1 MSHIYTSADQLIG
14 RTPLLELTHLEKK
27 YGLKARILAKL
38 EYLNPAGSVKDRIA
52 RAMIDDAE
60 ARGLLHEGSV
70 IIEPTSGNTGIGL
83 ASVAAARGY
92 RVIIVMPE
100 TMSVERRQLM
110 KAYGA
115 ELVLTEGAKGM
126 KGAIAKADELSH
138 EIPGSFVPGQFV
150 NAANPK
156 AHFETTGPEIWQDTE
171 GHVDIL
177 VCMAGTGG
185 TGFGTASYLRSR
197 NPNLQVVL
205 VQPHPDSRLT
215 PEHPDA
221 QIIDGV
227 LPAYDVPESALS
239 DYLRPDWSDACIN
252 VRTEEA
258 YETAHEVLRAEGLF
272 LGTSAAAALHAAV
285 QVGRR
290 PENQG
295 KNIVVIVPDNGMKYL
310 SAPMYRQK

>member
-1 MSHIYTSADQLIG
+1 M
-14 RTPLLELTHLEKK
+14 
-27 YGLKARILAKL
+27 
-38 EYLNPAGSVKDRIA
+38 N
-52 RAMIDDAE
+52 
-60 ARGLLHEGSV
+60 
-70 IIEPTSGNTGIGL
+70 
-83 ASVAAARGY
+83 
-92 RVIIVMPE
+92 
-100 TMSVERRQLM
+100 
-110 KAYGA
+110 
-115 ELVLTEGAKGM
+115 
-126 KGAIAKADELSH
+126 
-138 EIPGSFVPGQFV
+138 
-150 NAANPK
+150 
-156 AHFETTGPEIWQDTE
+156 DTE

-205 VQPHPDSRLT
+205 VQSHPDSRLT

-227 LPAYDVPESALS
+227 LPAYDVPESTLS

-295 KNIVVIVPDNGMKYL
+295 KNIVVIVPDEIVIGL
-310 SAPMYRQK
+310 QSRTPGLCPAEPSAALRLYTDEGTGRRSDCE

>member
-1 MSHIYTSADQLIG
+1 M
-14 RTPLLELTHLEKK
+14 
-27 YGLKARILAKL
+27 
-38 EYLNPAGSVKDRIA
+38 
-52 RAMIDDAE
+52 
-60 ARGLLHEGSV
+60 
-70 IIEPTSGNTGIGL
+70 
-83 ASVAAARGY
+83 
-92 RVIIVMPE
+92 
-100 TMSVERRQLM
+100 
-110 KAYGA
+110 
-115 ELVLTEGAKGM
+115 
-126 KGAIAKADELSH
+126 
-138 EIPGSFVPGQFV
+138 
-150 NAANPK
+150 
-156 AHFETTGPEIWQDTE
+156 
-171 GHVDIL
+171 DIL

-252 VRTEEA
+252 VRTKEA
-258 YETAHEVLRAEGLF
+258 YGTAHEVLRAEGLF

-295 KNIVVIVPDNGMKYL
+295 KNIVVIVPDNGYEVAVDLPGCKKEDVQMDLNDGYL
-310 SAPMYRQK
+310 TIQAVRSHSNDEKDKKGRYLRRESFSGTCARSFYVGDVKKEDIHAKFEDGVLHVELPAPQQTKALPENPNLIAIE

>member
-1 MSHIYTSADQLIG
+1 M
-14 RTPLLELTHLEKK
+14 
-27 YGLKARILAKL
+27 
-38 EYLNPAGSVKDRIA
+38 N
-52 RAMIDDAE
+52 
-60 ARGLLHEGSV
+60 
-70 IIEPTSGNTGIGL
+70 
-83 ASVAAARGY
+83 
-92 RVIIVMPE
+92 
-100 TMSVERRQLM
+100 
-110 KAYGA
+110 
-115 ELVLTEGAKGM
+115 
-126 KGAIAKADELSH
+126 
-138 EIPGSFVPGQFV
+138 
-150 NAANPK
+150 
-156 AHFETTGPEIWQDTE
+156 DTE
-171 GHVDIL
+171 GYVDIL

-295 KNIVVIVPDNGMKYL
+295 KNIVVIVPDNGYEVAVDLPGCKKEDVQMDLNDGYL
-310 SAPMYRQK
+310 TIQAVRSHSNDEKDKKGRYLRRESFSGTCARSFYVGDVKKEDIHAKFEDGVLHVELPAPQQTKALPENPNLIEIE